1 MSLVAALELAR
12 PEGPGQLDP
21 WVRALGSGRLVL
33 VEVGFKPAK
42 PDLIDGAEPTLEHA
56 ARALSRS
63 PGRFVVMVPAERHPR
78 FPPDTVL
85 SRRRAEEALRR
96 LLAAGSNPGRLVG
109 LLQPPSLAPV
119 EPGQARVE
127 LLRIN

>member
-1 MSLVAALELAR
+1 MSLVAVLGLTPA
-12 PEGPGQLDP
+12 EGPEQLDP

-33 VEVGFKPAK
+33 EEVGFKPAR
-42 PDLIDGAEPTLEHA
+42 PDLIDGAELNLEHA
-56 ARALSRS
+56 ARALARS
-63 PGRFVVMVPAERHPR
+63 PGRFVVMVPPERDPR